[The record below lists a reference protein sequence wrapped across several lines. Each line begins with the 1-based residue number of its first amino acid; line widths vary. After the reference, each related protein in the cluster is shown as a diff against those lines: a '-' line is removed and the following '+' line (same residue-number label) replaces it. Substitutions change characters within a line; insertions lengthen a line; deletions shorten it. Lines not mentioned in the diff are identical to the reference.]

1 MKQFIGTDTVLYFM
15 EEEPTDVMVLSAIS
29 QGAKKPDKIG
39 KKTRIEGNELNV
51 LLERLE
57 SNGLITSAEKK
68 GFFGPKKEI
77 ILTDKGTKELE
88 ERRFEMQQNWD
99 HMVTLWKNGDKEKLQ
114 QHIDNNRS
122 VLPSMMFMG
131 IMDMMMFSSMMSFM
145 GLAMASFMPDQYM
158 YDTGTTDTGHDDSGH
173 NDSGQD
179 MSHGDYG
186 STDFGHDGGQ
196 GDMGGFDVN
205 F

>member
-1 MKQFIGTDTVLYFM
+1 M
-15 EEEPTDVMVLSAIS
+15 EEEPTDVIVLSAIS

-39 KKTRIEGNELNV
+39 KKTRIEGSELNI
-51 LLERLE
+51 LLEHLE
-57 SNGLITSAEKK
+57 SNGLITRVEKK

-77 ILTDKGTKELE
+77 ILTYKGIKELE

-131 IMDMMMFSSMMSFM
+131 IIDMMMFSSMMSFT
-145 GLAMASFMPDQYM
+145 GLAMTSFMPDQYM
-158 YDTGTTDTGHDDSGH
+158 YDTSSTDTGHDSGGH
-173 NDSGQD
+173 D
-179 MSHGDYG
+179 MGHGDYG
-186 STDFGHDGGQ
+186 STDFSHGDGGM

>member
-1 MKQFIGTDTVLYFM
+1 MKQFIGKDIVLYFV
-15 EEEPTDVMVLSAIS
+15 EEEPTDVIVLSAIS

-39 KKTRIEGNELNV
+39 KKTRIEGSELNI

-57 SNGLITSAEKK
+57 SKGLITSVEKK

-88 ERRFEMQQNWD
+88 ERRFEMQRNWN
-99 HMVTLWKNGDKEKLQ
+99 HMVTLWKNGDKEELQ

-122 VLPSMMFMG
+122 ILPSMMFMG

-145 GLAMASFMPDQYM
+145 GLAMTSFMPDQYM
-158 YDTGTTDTGHDDSGH
+158 YDTGSTDTGHDDSGH
-173 NDSGQD
+173 D

-186 STDFGHDGGQ
+186 STDFSH
-196 GDMGGFDVN
+196 GDSGMGYMGGFNVN